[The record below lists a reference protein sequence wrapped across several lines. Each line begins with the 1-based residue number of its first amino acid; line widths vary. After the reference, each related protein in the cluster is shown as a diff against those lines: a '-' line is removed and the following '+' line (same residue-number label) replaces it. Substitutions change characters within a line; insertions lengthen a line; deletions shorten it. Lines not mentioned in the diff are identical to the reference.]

1 MDLKESGG
9 DWDNELHDIFLID
22 LERIWEGVGS
32 VLEGLGK
39 DLESQN

>member
-22 LERIWEGVGS
+22 FERIWEGVGS